1 LCQSI
6 GIEESTPRVTN
17 RQQHR
22 QNLPSDSSS
31 EYFKRITT
39 IPMLD
44 HLISELDTRFNEP
57 SSRFLSQFIQLLP
70 SEICKPH
77 TTITHLDFNELLQF
91 YDDDLPFSREFPAE
105 FDLWKNYWCSERC
118 ITMAEK
124 LNTPE
129 KALQNADKDIYPNV
143 YVLLVLA
150 ATIPVTSCECER
162 SISMLRLVKTPLRST
177 MTQERLNGL
186 AMMQYNRNIPIDVDE
201 VVEQF
206 AIRQPRKL
214 LF

>member
-1 LCQSI
+1 
-6 GIEESTPRVTN
+6 
-17 RQQHR
+17 
-22 QNLPSDSSS
+22 
-31 EYFKRITT
+31 
-39 IPMLD
+39 MLD

-57 SSRFLSQFIQLLP
+57 SSRFLLQFIQLLP

-91 YDDDLPFSREFPAE
+91 YDDDLPFSRGFPAE

-201 VVEQF
+201 VVEKF
-206 AIRQPRKL
+206 AIRST
-214 LF
+214 